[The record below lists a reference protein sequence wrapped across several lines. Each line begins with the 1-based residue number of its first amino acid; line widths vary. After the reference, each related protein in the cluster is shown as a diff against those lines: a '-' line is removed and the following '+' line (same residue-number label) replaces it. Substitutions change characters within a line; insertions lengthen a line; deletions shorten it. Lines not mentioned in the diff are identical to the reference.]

1 MMIVVRKE
9 IISRDSFPML
19 GKWIVVGEKQC
30 TVGKVEQGR
39 QPLSDISPTNCYSY
53 TISNAVIHT

>member
-1 MMIVVRKE
+1 MTKMMIVVRKE

-19 GKWIVVGEKQC
+19 GKWMVVGEKQC

-39 QPLSDISPTNCYSY
+39 QPLSDISPRYKKPMGGY
-53 TISNAVIHT
+53 HP